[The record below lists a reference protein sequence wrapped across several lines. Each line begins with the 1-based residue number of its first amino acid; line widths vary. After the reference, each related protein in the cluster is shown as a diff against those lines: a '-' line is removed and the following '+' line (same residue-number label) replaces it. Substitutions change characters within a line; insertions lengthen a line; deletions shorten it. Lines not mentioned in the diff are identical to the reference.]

1 MAELTDNAQALATD
15 LSVGTPDAMF
25 GGGEI
30 VTETEMPSLSN
41 ALDGIYDILKQI
53 LANMDFDIVLNDGVI
68 AGRVDKLLGQSA
80 MRKARGGAW

>member
-1 MAELTDNAQALATD
+1 
-15 LSVGTPDAMF
+15 MF

-41 ALDGIYDILKQI
+41 ALDGIYDVLREILEN
-53 LANMDFDIVLNDGVI
+53 LPFEIVLNDGVI